1 MHTPLFIDIDGWP
14 VLVIG
19 GGAVG
24 ARKAANLAA
33 GGAAVTLLSPR
44 CDEAV
49 WGRVPHTWCREAFDP
64 ARPDILAGFRL
75 VIAATDDKELNSQI
89 ARLAKQQGLLCN
101 AASAASEGDVILPGV
116 VKSGG
121 ITLAITSGGQTP
133 FLTSRLK
140 QEIAPLL
147 AAYDETTIERLGA
160 VRRLVVTRR
169 AADADAK
176 RRLLARLA
184 AVSTAEFNAIWNAKK
199 GNCDEIIDWLQREQ
213 AGADP
218 D

>member
-1 MHTPLFIDIDGWP
+1 MHTPLFINIDGWP

-24 ARKAANLAA
+24 ARKAANLAE

-49 WGRVPHTWCREAFDP
+49 WGRVPHIWRREAFDP

>member
-49 WGRVPHTWCREAFDP
+49 WGRVPHTWRREAFDP

-89 ARLAKQQGLLCN
+89 ARLAKKQGLLCN

>member
-1 MHTPLFIDIDGWP
+1 MYTPLFIDTSGWQ

-24 ARKAANLAA
+24 ARKAAELAA

-49 WGRVPHTWCREAFDP
+49 WRRVPHTWRQETFDP
-64 ARPDILAGFRL
+64 ARPESLGGFRL
-75 VIAATDDKELNSQI
+75 VIAATDDKELNRQI
-89 ARLAKQQGLLCN
+89 ARLAREQNLLCN
-101 AASAASEGDVILPGV
+101 AASAASAGNVILPGV

-140 QEIAPLL
+140 AEIAPLL
-147 AAYDETTIERLGA
+147 AAYDEATIERLGT
-160 VRRLVVTRR
+160 VRRVIITRW
-169 AADADAK
+169 AADAAMK
-176 RRLLARLA
+176 KRLLHKLA
-184 AVSTAEFNAIWNAKK
+184 NISTAEFNALWDAKK
-199 GNCDEIIDWLQREQ
+199 GNCDEIIDRLQREQ